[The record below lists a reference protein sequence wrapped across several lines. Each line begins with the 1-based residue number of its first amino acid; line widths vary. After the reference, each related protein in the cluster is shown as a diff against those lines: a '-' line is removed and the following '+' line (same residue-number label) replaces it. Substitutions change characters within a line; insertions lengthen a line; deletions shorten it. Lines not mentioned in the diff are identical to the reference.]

1 VYNFCG
7 FLAAIAIKRIDCT
20 HRKSLSMAFFR
31 AVGPMSA
38 KVFLSLSYIDAKFVA
53 EVRRRLPTGLA
64 YFYEESFANGKR
76 LLEEM
81 ERTVQDALVFVLFAS
96 KIGQQSPWVGFEID
110 QARLQQIQR
119 KNHRVLVFP
128 TDHSVQLSDLPN
140 WLRSHWVPRAGWS
153 ASDIAR
159 YITAVLLEPNV
170 GLSEGAPRVIG
181 RGKTLDL
188 LERITADNIARSRVS
203 PNVYFLTGFRGVG
216 RRTFASYYIRNALAA
231 DANLAFGPSLPLS
244 GSADLV
250 DLFQALRTEISPV
263 LPSDA
268 AIKERKAFEQLPLK
282 HQVDEVVRLIRH
294 FSELGQAV
302 TFVSAGGFFEDRGD
316 PKDWVVPLISSIL
329 DPATV
334 FVVSNRQM
342 PPEIIQSTNNVVQLR
357 VDELDD
363 KDIRTLMIR
372 TAERMG
378 VVDFAVS
385 DELVRAIG
393 GHADVANAAVR
404 LAAIKGTHILERDPH
419 QLFNI

>member
-1 VYNFCG
+1 
-7 FLAAIAIKRIDCT
+7 
-20 HRKSLSMAFFR
+20 
-31 AVGPMSA
+31 
-38 KVFLSLSYIDAKFVA
+38 
-53 EVRRRLPTGLA
+53 
-64 YFYEESFANGKR
+64 
-76 LLEEM
+76 
-81 ERTVQDALVFVLFAS
+81 
-96 KIGQQSPWVGFEID
+96 
-110 QARLQQIQR
+110 
-119 KNHRVLVFP
+119 
-128 TDHSVQLSDLPN
+128 
-140 WLRSHWVPRAGWS
+140 
-153 ASDIAR
+153 
-159 YITAVLLEPNV
+159 
-170 GLSEGAPRVIG
+170 
-181 RGKTLDL
+181 
-188 LERITADNIARSRVS
+188 
-203 PNVYFLTGFRGVG
+203 
-216 RRTFASYYIRNALAA
+216 LAA